1 MIRINLLPYR
11 EERRKAQRRHF
22 GVLIGMVALLG
33 GAVVL
38 LVYGVIAGN
47 IAAQEGR
54 NDFLKKENAKLDK
67 DIEEIKKLKEEIQAL
82 LARKQI
88 IDTLQ
93 AERAQAVHLLDELV
107 RQTPDGVYLK
117 ALKQDG
123 LKVNVTGYA
132 FSDTRVA
139 VFMNQI
145 NAAQNFEKA
154 QLIETKAAIV
164 AGKRLSE
171 FNLNFWMKRPVTEEA
186 QKAGPASKG
195 GTPAAKKG

>member
-1 MIRINLLPYR
+1 MIRVNLLPYR
-11 EERRKAQRRHF
+11 EERRKAQQRHF
-22 GVLIGMVALLG
+22 GILAAMVAALG

-47 IAAQEGR
+47 IAVQEGR

-67 DIEEIKKLKEEIQAL
+67 QIEEIKKLKDEIRAL

-93 AERAQAVHLLDELV
+93 AERSQAVHLLDELV

-123 LKVNVTGYA
+123 LRVNVTGYA

-145 NAAQNFEKA
+145 NASQNFEKA
-154 QLIETKAAIV
+154 QLIETRASTV
-164 AGKRLSE
+164 GGKRLSE
-171 FNLNFWMKRPVTEEA
+171 FNLNFWMKPPVNEQA
-186 QKAGPASKG
+186 QKGGKAGPA
-195 GTPAAKKG
+195 AAKKG